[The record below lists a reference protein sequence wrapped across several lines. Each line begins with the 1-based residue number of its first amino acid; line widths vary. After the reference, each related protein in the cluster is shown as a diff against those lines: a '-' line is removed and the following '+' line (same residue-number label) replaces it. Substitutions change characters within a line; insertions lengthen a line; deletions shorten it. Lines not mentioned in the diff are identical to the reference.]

1 MKNTNLFD
9 QMMASQM
16 PATAKQNG
24 KYSFRIIRS
33 ECNGK
38 RITVSK
44 TLKSALGLSESFMLT
59 ANEKERKIFI
69 GKSLPAQN
77 CVECKFSQHASDTCY
92 KSSVADTL
100 VDMFNLDYNGRVSR
114 TFTDIEIVDHNGITF
129 AVINIPEAD
138 ANTGDSEVNDES
150 ALESA

>member
-9 QMMASQM
+9 QMLASQM

-24 KYSFRIIRS
+24 KFSFRIVRS

-38 RITVSK
+38 RITVNK

-59 ANEKERKIFI
+59 ANEQERKIFI
-69 GKSLPAQN
+69 GKSLPVQN

-100 VDMFNLDYNGRVSR
+100 VDMFKLDYNGRVSR
-114 TFTDIEIVDHNGITF
+114 TFSDIEIVDHDGIIF

-138 ANTGDSEVNDES
+138 AKASSSEVDDES
-150 ALESA
+150 AVESA